1 MLLRLQKTKGEI
13 AIVGDYNID
22 LLKVQHKPILRTLLF
37 SYLIFLRYDMFFV
50 NQVAL
55 FFYLNCLRCVIIHS
69 LECFLYLLRHN
80 NNVVMV
86 DITPGSE
93 MQVYSYLHFF
103 VNLVN
108 MYHILFS
115 W

>member
-1 MLLRLQKTKGEI
+1 MVDII
-13 AIVGDYNID
+13 AGAEFCHGDTIFSIAQ
-22 LLKVQHKPILRTLLF
+22 LVMRTLLF

-50 NQVAL
+50 NQVGL
-55 FFYLNCLRCVIIHS
+55 FCYLNCLRCVIIHS

-80 NNVVMV
+80 NRFVVMV

-93 MQVYSYLHFF
+93 MQVYFYLHFF

-108 MYHILFS
+108 TYHIVFS

>member
-1 MLLRLQKTKGEI
+1 MTCFLLIK
-13 AIVGDYNID
+13 
-22 LLKVQHKPILRTLLF
+22 LL
-37 SYLIFLRYDMFFV
+37 Y
-50 NQVAL
+50 

-80 NNVVMV
+80 NRFVVMV

-103 VNLVN
+103 VNPVN

>member
-1 MLLRLQKTKGEI
+1 M
-13 AIVGDYNID
+13 
-22 LLKVQHKPILRTLLF
+22 
-37 SYLIFLRYDMFFV
+37 
-50 NQVAL
+50 
-55 FFYLNCLRCVIIHS
+55 RCVIIHS

-80 NNVVMV
+80 NRFVVMV
-86 DITPGSE
+86 DITPGIE

-108 MYHILFS
+108 TYHILFS